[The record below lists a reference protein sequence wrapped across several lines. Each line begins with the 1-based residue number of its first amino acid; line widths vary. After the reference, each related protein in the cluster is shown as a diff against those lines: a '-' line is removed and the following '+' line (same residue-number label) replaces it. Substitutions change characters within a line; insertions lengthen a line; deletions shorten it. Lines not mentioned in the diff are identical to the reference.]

1 MEIGELRSKSLED
14 LFIREKALVEKFNN
28 YCRQHSK
35 NLEVEY
41 FISASITGAALFT
54 LKFKIHNNN
63 GNNGEITSSQRNFG

>member
-1 MEIGELRSKSLED
+1 MEIGELKSKSLEE

-35 NLEVEY
+35 DLEVEY
-41 FISASITGAALFT
+41 LISTNAGAALFT

-63 GNNGEITSSQRNFG
+63 GNNGEITSNQRSIG